1 MIDPVSIP
9 ESHSLRRPATI
20 ATPARVAVALHL
32 GARGGDHLDLFVGP
46 VGEGDS
52 DVRVARCWRLPIEA
66 WRAEGLA
73 NGRFAATEIELHR
86 AAYLSI
92 VEPRE
97 LSGGRGRVEPLA
109 RGAAEVT
116 VGMPLIVRWGAIRIE
131 LGQTEVMIAGGAA

>member
-1 MIDPVSIP
+1 MSDPVSIP
-9 ESHSLRRPATI
+9 DWHSAQRAATV

-46 VGEGDS
+46 VGEADP
-52 DVRVARCWRLPIEA
+52 DARVARCWRLPIEA

-73 NGRFAATEIELHR
+73 NGRFAAMEIELHR

-92 VEPRE
+92 AEPRE

-116 VGMPLIVRWGAIRIE
+116 VGMPLVVRWGEVRIE
-131 LGQTEVMIAGGAA
+131 LSQHEATITGGAA

>member
-1 MIDPVSIP
+1 MSDPVSIP
-9 ESHSLRRPATI
+9 ESHSAQRA
-20 ATPARVAVALHL
+20 APARVAVALHL

-52 DVRVARCWRLPIEA
+52 DVRVARCWRLPLEA

-92 VEPRE
+92 AEPRE

-116 VGMPLIVRWGAIRIE
+116 VGMPFIVRWGAIQIE
-131 LGQTEVMIAGGAA
+131 LGQTEATISGGAA

>member
-1 MIDPVSIP
+1 MSDPVSIP
-9 ESHSLRRPATI
+9 ESHSAQRA
-20 ATPARVAVALHL
+20 APARVAVALHL

-52 DVRVARCWRLPIEA
+52 HVRVARCWRLPLEA

-92 VEPRE
+92 AEPRE

-116 VGMPLIVRWGAIRIE
+116 VGMPFIVRWGAIRIE
-131 LGQTEVMIAGGAA
+131 LGQAEVTISGGAA

>member
-1 MIDPVSIP
+1 MSDPVSIP
-9 ESHSLRRPATI
+9 ESHSAQRA
-20 ATPARVAVALHL
+20 APARVAVSLHL

-52 DVRVARCWRLPIEA
+52 DVPVARCWRLPLEA

-92 VEPRE
+92 AEPRE

-116 VGMPLIVRWGAIRIE
+116 VGMPFIVRWGAIRIE
-131 LGQTEVMIAGGAA
+131 LGQTEATISGGAA

>member
-1 MIDPVSIP
+1 MSDPVSIP
-9 ESHSLRRPATI
+9 ESHSAQRA
-20 ATPARVAVALHL
+20 APARVAVALHL

-52 DVRVARCWRLPIEA
+52 DVRVARCWRLPLEA

-92 VEPRE
+92 AEPRE

-116 VGMPLIVRWGAIRIE
+116 VGMPFIVRWGAIRIE
-131 LGQTEVMIAGGAA
+131 LGQTEVTISGGAA